1 MTEQPKKILG
11 FKKKHMLIGVFSV
24 AILGSGIS
32 YSAMNFNDQKKES
45 SIEQKHEKEPNK
57 STPAWESKVEKKEE
71 PKKKNKTKDSLTEYV
86 ESKEETNNVTSENQT
101 TFPSRKNLV
110 AQLNSALDTQEKK
123 ESKRASDQTILD
135 SVTNS
140 PIFKPL
146 VSKQPELPNDK
157 EKPTIPDDKEKPTP
171 NPTPT
176 PKPDPEP
183 IPIPEPTPDPE
194 PNPTPP
200 PVVETDYSGLSTL
213 TEQASGIEL
222 SAYLA
227 SSTEPFKLE
236 LVVSK
241 RMLNDKNS
249 TQEAVNLQVSRLQSA
264 IDNLIL
270 KGDKKLLNATYQLS
284 LLIKTDIYTEDTVA
298 TLVTAQ
304 ENAKKVLDDQEVSQ
318 QQVDEVKSHLQTAID
333 SLKEKE
339 EPNLSLVYLQRLV
352 EKATGIDTTLFTEST
367 VTVFEGKLNEVKA
380 YIAAN
385 NITKED
391 NERLLNELQQAMDQL
406 QKKADT
412 TKLTELL
419 ATIEGIDRTKYTE
432 ESLQL
437 LDTKVSYVLVELE
450 NKEITQNQV
459 DNLYD
464 ELQQVF
470 SQLVEKVD
478 TPSESETSTL

>member
-1 MTEQPKKILG
+1 MTDSQKKLLK
-11 FKKKHMLIGVFSV
+11 FKKKHVLIGLFSV
-24 AILGSGIS
+24 GILGSGIA
-32 YSAMNFNDQKKES
+32 YSAMTFNEPKNES
-45 SIEQKHEKEPNK
+45 SIEQKQEKESNK
-57 STPAWESKVEKKEE
+57 TTPAWESKVEKKEV

-86 ESKEETNNVTSENQT
+86 ESKEETNNVPSENQT
-101 TFPSRKNLV
+101 TFPSRQNLV

-140 PIFKPL
+140 PIFKPS
-146 VSKQPELPNDK
+146 VPKQPELPNDK

-176 PKPDPEP
+176 PKPDPDP
-183 IPIPEPTPDPE
+183 IPDPD

-200 PVVETDYSGLSTL
+200 PVVETDYSVLSTL

-270 KGDKKLLNATYQLS
+270 KGDKKLLNATYKLS

-318 QQVDEVKSHLQTAID
+318 QQVDEVKSDLQTAID

-391 NERLLNELQQAMDQL
+391 NERLLNELQQAIDQL

-437 LDTKVSYVLVELE
+437 LDTKVSSVLVELE

-478 TPSESETSTL
+478 TPSENETSTL

>member
-1 MTEQPKKILG
+1 MTDSQKKLLK
-11 FKKKHMLIGVFSV
+11 FKKKHVLIGLFSV
-24 AILGSGIS
+24 GILGSGIA
-32 YSAMNFNDQKKES
+32 YSAMTFNEPKNEP
-45 SIEQKHEKEPNK
+45 SIEQKQEKESNK
-57 STPAWESKVEKKEE
+57 TTPAWESKVEKKEE

-86 ESKEETNNVTSENQT
+86 ESKEEINNVTSENQT
-101 TFPSRKNLV
+101 TFPSRQNLV

-135 SVTNS
+135 SVTNG
-140 PIFKPL
+140 PIFKPS
-146 VSKQPELPNDK
+146 VPKQPELPNDK
-157 EKPTIPDDKEKPTP
+157 EKPTIPDDKEKPIP

-183 IPIPEPTPDPE
+183 IPEPTPDPD

-200 PVVETDYSGLSTL
+200 PVVETDYSVLSTL

-304 ENAKKVLDDQEVSQ
+304 VNAKKVLDDQEVSQ

-380 YIAAN
+380 YIAVN

>member
-1 MTEQPKKILG
+1 MTDSQKKLLK
-11 FKKKHMLIGVFSV
+11 FKKKHVLIGLFSV
-24 AILGSGIS
+24 GILGSGIA
-32 YSAMNFNDQKKES
+32 YSAMTFNEPKNES
-45 SIEQKHEKEPNK
+45 SIEQKQEKESSK
-57 STPAWESKVEKKEE
+57 TTPAWESKVEKKEE

-86 ESKEETNNVTSENQT
+86 ESKEEINNVTSENQT
-101 TFPSRKNLV
+101 TFPSRQNLV

-140 PIFKPL
+140 PIFKPS
-146 VSKQPELPNDK
+146 VPKQPELPNDK

-183 IPIPEPTPDPE
+183 IPEPTPDPD

-200 PVVETDYSGLSTL
+200 PVVETDYSVLSTL

-227 SSTEPFKLE
+227 SSIEPFKLE

-437 LDTKVSYVLVELE
+437 LDTKVSYVLVQLE
-450 NKEITQNQV
+450 NKEITQNQL

>member
-1 MTEQPKKILG
+1 MTDSQKKLLK
-11 FKKKHMLIGVFSV
+11 FKKKHVLIGLFSV
-24 AILGSGIS
+24 GILGSGIA
-32 YSAMNFNDQKKES
+32 YSAMTFNEPKNES
-45 SIEQKHEKEPNK
+45 SIEQKQEKESNK
-57 STPAWESKVEKKEE
+57 TTPAWESKVEKKEE

-86 ESKEETNNVTSENQT
+86 ESKEEINNVTSENQK
-101 TFPSRKNLV
+101 TFPSRQNLV

-140 PIFKPL
+140 PIFKPS
-146 VSKQPELPNDK
+146 VPKQPELPNDK

-183 IPIPEPTPDPE
+183 IPEPTPDPD

-200 PVVETDYSGLSTL
+200 PVVETDYSVLSTL

-227 SSTEPFKLE
+227 SSIEPFKLE

-437 LDTKVSYVLVELE
+437 LDTKVSSVLVELE

-470 SQLVEKVD
+470 SQLVEKGD

>member
-1 MTEQPKKILG
+1 MTDSQKKLLK
-11 FKKKHMLIGVFSV
+11 FKKKHVLIGLFSV
-24 AILGSGIS
+24 GILGSGIA
-32 YSAMNFNDQKKES
+32 YSAMTFNEPKNES
-45 SIEQKHEKEPNK
+45 SIEQKQEKESNK
-57 STPAWESKVEKKEE
+57 TTPAWESKVEKKEE

-86 ESKEETNNVTSENQT
+86 ESKEEINNVTSENQT
-101 TFPSRKNLV
+101 TFPSRQNLV

-140 PIFKPL
+140 PIFKPS
-146 VSKQPELPNDK
+146 VPKQPELPNDK

-183 IPIPEPTPDPE
+183 IPEPTPDPD

-200 PVVETDYSGLSTL
+200 PVVETDYSVLSTL

-284 LLIKTDIYTEDTVA
+284 LLIKTDIYTEDTVD

>member
-1 MTEQPKKILG
+1 MTDSQKKLLK
-11 FKKKHMLIGVFSV
+11 FKKKHVLIGLFSV
-24 AILGSGIS
+24 GILGSGIA
-32 YSAMNFNDQKKES
+32 YSAMTFNEPKNES
-45 SIEQKHEKEPNK
+45 SIEQKQEKESNK
-57 STPAWESKVEKKEE
+57 TTPAWESKVEKKEE

-86 ESKEETNNVTSENQT
+86 ESKEEINNVTSENQT
-101 TFPSRKNLV
+101 TFPSRQNLV

-123 ESKRASDQTILD
+123 ESKRAGDQTILD

-140 PIFKPL
+140 PIFKPS
-146 VSKQPELPNDK
+146 VPKQPELPNDK

-183 IPIPEPTPDPE
+183 IPEPTPDPD

-200 PVVETDYSGLSTL
+200 PVVETDYSVLSTL

-284 LLIKTDIYTEDTVA
+284 LLIKTDIYTEDTVD

>member
-1 MTEQPKKILG
+1 MTDSQKKLLK
-11 FKKKHMLIGVFSV
+11 FKKKHVLIGLFSV
-24 AILGSGIS
+24 GILGSGIA
-32 YSAMNFNDQKKES
+32 YSAMTFNEPKNES
-45 SIEQKHEKEPNK
+45 SIEQKQEKESNK
-57 STPAWESKVEKKEE
+57 TTPAWESKVEKKEE

-86 ESKEETNNVTSENQT
+86 ESKEEINNVTSENQT
-101 TFPSRKNLV
+101 TFPSRQNLV

-140 PIFKPL
+140 PIFKPS
-146 VSKQPELPNDK
+146 VPKRPELPNDK

-183 IPIPEPTPDPE
+183 IPEPTPDPD

-200 PVVETDYSGLSTL
+200 PVVETDYSVLSTL

-437 LDTKVSYVLVELE
+437 LDTKVSSVLVELE

-470 SQLVEKVD
+470 SQLVEKGD

>member
-1 MTEQPKKILG
+1 MTEKSKEIFG
-11 FKKKHMLIGVFSV
+11 FKKKHILIGLFSV

-32 YSAMNFNDQKKES
+32 YSAMNFNEPKKES
-45 SIEQKHEKEPNK
+45 SIEQKQKKEPNK
-57 STPAWESKVEKKEE
+57 AMPAWESKIEKKEV

-86 ESKEETNNVTSENQT
+86 ESKEETNTVTSENQT
-101 TFPSRKNLV
+101 TFPSRQNLV
-110 AQLNSALDTQEKK
+110 AQLNSALDMQEKK

-140 PIFKPL
+140 PIFKPS
-146 VSKQPELPNDK
+146 VPKQPELPNDK
-157 EKPTIPDDKEKPTP
+157 EKSTIPDDKEKPTP

-183 IPIPEPTPDPE
+183 IPEPTPDPD

-200 PVVETDYSGLSTL
+200 PVVETDYSVLSTL

>member
-1 MTEQPKKILG
+1 MTDSQKKLLK
-11 FKKKHMLIGVFSV
+11 FKKKHVLIGLFSV
-24 AILGSGIS
+24 GILGSGIA
-32 YSAMNFNDQKKES
+32 YSAMTFNEPKNES
-45 SIEQKHEKEPNK
+45 SIEQKQEKESNK
-57 STPAWESKVEKKEE
+57 TTPAWESKVEKKEE

-86 ESKEETNNVTSENQT
+86 ESKEEINNVTSENQT
-101 TFPSRKNLV
+101 TFPSRQNLV

-140 PIFKPL
+140 PIFKPS
-146 VSKQPELPNDK
+146 VPKQPELPNDK

-183 IPIPEPTPDPE
+183 IPEPTPDPD

-200 PVVETDYSGLSTL
+200 PVVETDYSVLSTL

-352 EKATGIDTTLFTEST
+352 EKANGIDTTLFTEST

>member
-1 MTEQPKKILG
+1 MTDSQKKLLK
-11 FKKKHMLIGVFSV
+11 FKKKHVLIGLFSV
-24 AILGSGIS
+24 GILGSGIA
-32 YSAMNFNDQKKES
+32 YSAMTFNEPKNES
-45 SIEQKHEKEPNK
+45 SIEQKQEKESNK
-57 STPAWESKVEKKEE
+57 TTPAWESKVEKKEE

-86 ESKEETNNVTSENQT
+86 ESKEEINNVTSENQT
-101 TFPSRKNLV
+101 TFPSRQNLV
-110 AQLNSALDTQEKK
+110 AQLNSAIDTQEKK

-140 PIFKPL
+140 PIFKPS
-146 VSKQPELPNDK
+146 VPKQPELPNDK

-183 IPIPEPTPDPE
+183 IPEPTPDPD

-200 PVVETDYSGLSTL
+200 PVVETDYSVLSTL

-264 IDNLIL
+264 IDNLVL

-437 LDTKVSYVLVELE
+437 LDTKVSSVLVELE
-450 NKEITQNQV
+450 NKEIPQNQV

-478 TPSESETSTL
+478 IPSESETSTL

>member
-1 MTEQPKKILG
+1 MTDSQKKLLK
-11 FKKKHMLIGVFSV
+11 FKKKHVLIGLFSV
-24 AILGSGIS
+24 GILGSGIA
-32 YSAMNFNDQKKES
+32 YSAMTFNEPKNES
-45 SIEQKHEKEPNK
+45 SIEQKQEKESNK
-57 STPAWESKVEKKEE
+57 TTPAWESKVEKKEE

-86 ESKEETNNVTSENQT
+86 ESKEEINNVTSENQT
-101 TFPSRKNLV
+101 TFPSRQNLV

-140 PIFKPL
+140 PIFKPS
-146 VSKQPELPNDK
+146 VPKQPELPNDK

-183 IPIPEPTPDPE
+183 IPEPTPDPD

-200 PVVETDYSGLSTL
+200 PVVETDYSVLSTL

-318 QQVDEVKSHLQTAID
+318 QQVDEVKSLLQTAID

>member
-1 MTEQPKKILG
+1 MTDSQKKLLK
-11 FKKKHMLIGVFSV
+11 FKKKHVLIGLFSV
-24 AILGSGIS
+24 GILGSGIA
-32 YSAMNFNDQKKES
+32 YSAMTFNEPKNES
-45 SIEQKHEKEPNK
+45 SIEQKQEKESNK
-57 STPAWESKVEKKEE
+57 TTPAWESKVEKKEE

-86 ESKEETNNVTSENQT
+86 ESKEEINNVTSENQT
-101 TFPSRKNLV
+101 TFPSRQNLV

-140 PIFKPL
+140 PIFKPS
-146 VSKQPELPNDK
+146 VPKQPELPNDK

-183 IPIPEPTPDPE
+183 IPEPTPDPD

-200 PVVETDYSGLSTL
+200 PVVETDYSVLSTL

-264 IDNLIL
+264 SDNLIL

-284 LLIKTDIYTEDTVA
+284 LLIKTDIYTEDTVD

>member
-1 MTEQPKKILG
+1 MTDSQKKLLK
-11 FKKKHMLIGVFSV
+11 FKKKHVLIGLFSV
-24 AILGSGIS
+24 GILGSGIA
-32 YSAMNFNDQKKES
+32 YSAMTFNEPKNES
-45 SIEQKHEKEPNK
+45 SIEQKQEKESNK
-57 STPAWESKVEKKEE
+57 TTPAWESKVEKKEE

-86 ESKEETNNVTSENQT
+86 ESKEEINNVTSENQT
-101 TFPSRKNLV
+101 TFPSRQNLV

-140 PIFKPL
+140 PIFKPS
-146 VSKQPELPNDK
+146 VPKQPELPNDK
-157 EKPTIPDDKEKPTP
+157 EKPMIPDDKEKPTP

-183 IPIPEPTPDPE
+183 IPEPTPDPD

-200 PVVETDYSGLSTL
+200 PVVETDYSVLSTL

-380 YIAAN
+380 YIATN

>member
-1 MTEQPKKILG
+1 MTEKSKKIFG
-11 FKKKHMLIGVFSV
+11 FKKKHILIGLFSV

-32 YSAMNFNDQKKES
+32 YSAMKFNEPKKES
-45 SIEQKHEKEPNK
+45 SIEQKQEKESNK
-57 STPAWESKVEKKEE
+57 TTPAWESKVEKKEE

-86 ESKEETNNVTSENQT
+86 ESKEETNTVTSENQT
-101 TFPSRKNLV
+101 TFPSRQNLV

-140 PIFKPL
+140 PIFKPS
-146 VSKQPELPNDK
+146 VPKKPELPNDK

-183 IPIPEPTPDPE
+183 IPEPTPDPD

-200 PVVETDYSGLSTL
+200 PVVETDYSVLSTL

>member
-1 MTEQPKKILG
+1 MTDSQKKLLK
-11 FKKKHMLIGVFSV
+11 FKKKHVLIGLFSV
-24 AILGSGIS
+24 GILGSGIA
-32 YSAMNFNDQKKES
+32 YSAMTFNEPKNES
-45 SIEQKHEKEPNK
+45 SIEQKQEKESNK
-57 STPAWESKVEKKEE
+57 TTPAWESKVEKKEE

-86 ESKEETNNVTSENQT
+86 ESKEEINNVTSENQT
-101 TFPSRKNLV
+101 TFPSRQNLV

-140 PIFKPL
+140 PIFKPS
-146 VSKQPELPNDK
+146 VPKQPELPNDK

-183 IPIPEPTPDPE
+183 IPEPTPDPD

-200 PVVETDYSGLSTL
+200 PVVETDYSVLSTL

-304 ENAKKVLDDQEVSQ
+304 VNAKKVLDDQEVSQ

>member
-1 MTEQPKKILG
+1 MTDSQKKLLK
-11 FKKKHMLIGVFSV
+11 FKKKHVLIGLFSV
-24 AILGSGIS
+24 GILGSGIA
-32 YSAMNFNDQKKES
+32 YSAMTFNEPKNES
-45 SIEQKHEKEPNK
+45 SIEQKQEKESSK
-57 STPAWESKVEKKEE
+57 TTPAWESKVEKKEE

-86 ESKEETNNVTSENQT
+86 ESKEEINNVTSENQT
-101 TFPSRKNLV
+101 TFPSRQNLV

-140 PIFKPL
+140 PIFKPS
-146 VSKQPELPNDK
+146 VPKQPELPNDK

-183 IPIPEPTPDPE
+183 IPEPTPDPD

-200 PVVETDYSGLSTL
+200 PVVETDYSVLSTL

-227 SSTEPFKLE
+227 SSIEPFKLE

-339 EPNLSLVYLQRLV
+339 EPILSLVYLQRLV

-437 LDTKVSYVLVELE
+437 LDTKVSYVLVQLE
-450 NKEITQNQV
+450 NKEITQNQL

>member
-1 MTEQPKKILG
+1 M
-11 FKKKHMLIGVFSV
+11 
-24 AILGSGIS
+24 GIES
-32 YSAMNFNDQKKES
+32 RKEGRT
-45 SIEQKHEKEPNK
+45 KE
-57 STPAWESKVEKKEE
+57 
-71 PKKKNKTKDSLTEYV
+71 KNKTKDSLTEYV
-86 ESKEETNNVTSENQT
+86 ESKEEINNVTSENQT
-101 TFPSRKNLV
+101 TFPSRQNLV

-140 PIFKPL
+140 PIFKPS
-146 VSKQPELPNDK
+146 VPKRPELPNDK

-183 IPIPEPTPDPE
+183 IPEPTPDPD

-200 PVVETDYSGLSTL
+200 PVVETDYSVLSTL

-352 EKATGIDTTLFTEST
+352 EKATGIDTTLFTECT

>member
-1 MTEQPKKILG
+1 MTDSQKKLLK
-11 FKKKHMLIGVFSV
+11 FKKKHVLIGLFSV
-24 AILGSGIS
+24 GILGSGIA
-32 YSAMNFNDQKKES
+32 YSAMTFNEPKNES
-45 SIEQKHEKEPNK
+45 SIEQKQEKESSK
-57 STPAWESKVEKKEE
+57 TTPAWESKVEKKEE

-86 ESKEETNNVTSENQT
+86 ESKEEINNVTSENQT
-101 TFPSRKNLV
+101 TFPSRQNLV

-140 PIFKPL
+140 PIFKPS
-146 VSKQPELPNDK
+146 VPKQPELPNDK

-183 IPIPEPTPDPE
+183 IPEPTPDPD

-200 PVVETDYSGLSTL
+200 PVVETDYSVLSTL

-249 TQEAVNLQVSRLQSA
+249 TQEAVNLQVSRLQYA

-284 LLIKTDIYTEDTVA
+284 LLIKTDIYTEATVA

>member
-1 MTEQPKKILG
+1 MTDSQKKLLK
-11 FKKKHMLIGVFSV
+11 FKKKHVLIGLFSV
-24 AILGSGIS
+24 GILGSGIA
-32 YSAMNFNDQKKES
+32 YSAMTFNEPKNES
-45 SIEQKHEKEPNK
+45 SIEQKQEKESNK
-57 STPAWESKVEKKEE
+57 TTPAWESKVEKKEE

-86 ESKEETNNVTSENQT
+86 ESKEEINNVTSENQT
-101 TFPSRKNLV
+101 TFPSRQNLV

-140 PIFKPL
+140 PIFKPS
-146 VSKQPELPNDK
+146 VPKQPELPNDK

-176 PKPDPEP
+176 AKPDPE
-183 IPIPEPTPDPE
+183 PIPEPTPDPD

-200 PVVETDYSGLSTL
+200 PVVETDYSVLSTL

>member
-1 MTEQPKKILG
+1 MTDSQKKLLK
-11 FKKKHMLIGVFSV
+11 FKKKHVLIGLFSV
-24 AILGSGIS
+24 GILGSGIA
-32 YSAMNFNDQKKES
+32 YSAMTFNEPKNES
-45 SIEQKHEKEPNK
+45 SIEQKQEKESNK
-57 STPAWESKVEKKEE
+57 TTPAWESKVEKKEE

-86 ESKEETNNVTSENQT
+86 ESKEEINNVTSENQT
-101 TFPSRKNLV
+101 TFPSRQNLV

-135 SVTNS
+135 SVTNG
-140 PIFKPL
+140 PIFKPSVL
-146 VSKQPELPNDK
+146 KQPELPNDK
-157 EKPTIPDDKEKPTP
+157 EKPTIPDDKEKPIP

-183 IPIPEPTPDPE
+183 IPEPTPDPD

-200 PVVETDYSGLSTL
+200 PVVETDYSVLSTL

-450 NKEITQNQV
+450 NKEITQNHV

>member
-1 MTEQPKKILG
+1 MTDSQKKLLK
-11 FKKKHMLIGVFSV
+11 FKKKHVLIGLFSV
-24 AILGSGIS
+24 GILGSGIA
-32 YSAMNFNDQKKES
+32 YSAMTFNEPKNES
-45 SIEQKHEKEPNK
+45 SIEQKQEKESNK
-57 STPAWESKVEKKEE
+57 TTPAWESKVEKKEE

-86 ESKEETNNVTSENQT
+86 ESKEEINNVTSENQT
-101 TFPSRKNLV
+101 TFPSRQNLV

-140 PIFKPL
+140 PIFKPS
-146 VSKQPELPNDK
+146 VPKQPELPNDK

-183 IPIPEPTPDPE
+183 IPEPTPDPD

-200 PVVETDYSGLSTL
+200 PVVETDYSVLSTL

>member
-1 MTEQPKKILG
+1 MTDSQKKLLK
-11 FKKKHMLIGVFSV
+11 FKKKHVLIGLFSV
-24 AILGSGIS
+24 GILGSGIA
-32 YSAMNFNDQKKES
+32 YSAMTFNEPKNES
-45 SIEQKHEKEPNK
+45 SIEQKQEKESNK
-57 STPAWESKVEKKEE
+57 TTPAWESKVEKKEE

-86 ESKEETNNVTSENQT
+86 ESKEEINNVTSENQT
-101 TFPSRKNLV
+101 TFPSRQNLV

-140 PIFKPL
+140 PIFKPS
-146 VSKQPELPNDK
+146 VPKQPELPNDK

-183 IPIPEPTPDPE
+183 IPEPTPDPD

-200 PVVETDYSGLSTL
+200 PVVETDYSVLSTL

-227 SSTEPFKLE
+227 SSIEPFKLE

-367 VTVFEGKLNEVKA
+367 ATVFEGKLNEVKA

>member
-1 MTEQPKKILG
+1 MTDSQKKLLK
-11 FKKKHMLIGVFSV
+11 FKKKHVLIGLFSV
-24 AILGSGIS
+24 GILGSGIA
-32 YSAMNFNDQKKES
+32 YSAMTFNEPKNES
-45 SIEQKHEKEPNK
+45 SIEQKQEKESNK
-57 STPAWESKVEKKEE
+57 TTPAWESKVEKKEE

-86 ESKEETNNVTSENQT
+86 ESKEEINNVTSENQT
-101 TFPSRKNLV
+101 TFPSRQNLV

-140 PIFKPL
+140 PIFKPS
-146 VSKQPELPNDK
+146 VPKQPELPNDK

-183 IPIPEPTPDPE
+183 IPEPTPDPD

-200 PVVETDYSGLSTL
+200 PVVETDYSVLSTL

-367 VTVFEGKLNEVKA
+367 ATVFEGKLNEVKA

>member
-1 MTEQPKKILG
+1 MTDSQKKLLK
-11 FKKKHMLIGVFSV
+11 FKKKHVLIGLFSV
-24 AILGSGIS
+24 GILGSGIA
-32 YSAMNFNDQKKES
+32 YSAMTFNEPKNES
-45 SIEQKHEKEPNK
+45 SIEQKQEKESNK
-57 STPAWESKVEKKEE
+57 TTPAWESKVEKKEE

-86 ESKEETNNVTSENQT
+86 ESKEEINNVTSENQT
-101 TFPSRKNLV
+101 TFPSRQNLV

-140 PIFKPL
+140 PIFKPS
-146 VSKQPELPNDK
+146 VPKQPELPNDK

-183 IPIPEPTPDPE
+183 IPEPTPDPD

-200 PVVETDYSGLSTL
+200 PVVETDYSVLSTL

-241 RMLNDKNS
+241 KMLNDKNS

-459 DNLYD
+459 DKLYD

>member
-1 MTEQPKKILG
+1 MTDSQKKLLK
-11 FKKKHMLIGVFSV
+11 FKKKHVLIGLFSV
-24 AILGSGIS
+24 GILGSGIA
-32 YSAMNFNDQKKES
+32 YSAMTFNEPKNES
-45 SIEQKHEKEPNK
+45 SIEQKQEKESNK
-57 STPAWESKVEKKEE
+57 TTPAWESKVEKKEE

-86 ESKEETNNVTSENQT
+86 ESKEEINNVTSENQT
-101 TFPSRKNLV
+101 TFPSRQNLV

-140 PIFKPL
+140 PIFKPS
-146 VSKQPELPNDK
+146 VPKRPELPNDK

-183 IPIPEPTPDPE
+183 IPEPTPDPD

-200 PVVETDYSGLSTL
+200 PVVETDYSVLSTL

-352 EKATGIDTTLFTEST
+352 EKATGIDTTLFTECT

>member
-1 MTEQPKKILG
+1 MTDSQKKLLK
-11 FKKKHMLIGVFSV
+11 FKKKHVLIGLFSV
-24 AILGSGIS
+24 GILGSGIA
-32 YSAMNFNDQKKES
+32 YSAMTFNEPKNES
-45 SIEQKHEKEPNK
+45 SIEQKQEKESNK
-57 STPAWESKVEKKEE
+57 TTPAWESKVEKKEE

-86 ESKEETNNVTSENQT
+86 ESKEEINNVTSENQT
-101 TFPSRKNLV
+101 TFPSRQNLV

-135 SVTNS
+135 SVTNG
-140 PIFKPL
+140 PIFKPS
-146 VSKQPELPNDK
+146 VPKQPELPNDK
-157 EKPTIPDDKEKPTP
+157 EKPTIPDDKEKPIP

-183 IPIPEPTPDPE
+183 IPEPTPDPD

-200 PVVETDYSGLSTL
+200 PVVETDYSVLSTL

-459 DNLYD
+459 DNLYN